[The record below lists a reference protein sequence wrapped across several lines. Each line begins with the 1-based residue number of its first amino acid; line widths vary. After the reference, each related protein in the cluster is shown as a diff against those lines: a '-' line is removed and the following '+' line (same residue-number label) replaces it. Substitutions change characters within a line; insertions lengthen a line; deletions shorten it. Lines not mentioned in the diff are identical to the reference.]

1 LKIGVITWGTEGDV
15 RPFFSLAQALGE
27 RGHEVRVA
35 YTNVEGR
42 DHGALA
48 RSCGLDARP
57 VATDY
62 FREHAGELAERTRAC
77 FDTRTV
83 LTQLSMFVEHQL
95 DPVIEPLT
103 DAALELA
110 ESSDLLVAHFL
121 VHPAFAAAL
130 RHRRPIVSVALQPVV
145 PTRFVPPIGA
155 PALGTLPNRLAWRA
169 YRLVVERMLLGRINA
184 TRARLGVARAR
195 DVVESLFFDVQGAL
209 VGLSPA
215 LFARPA
221 DWPAH
226 VELPGFFGVDAGS
239 EAWAPGPELEAFF
252 ASGPAP
258 VYLSCGSMF
267 HLDLARAAEAVG
279 VFVEALALVGARG
292 IIQAPA
298 EVSARLRSR
307 AAPSR
312 VAFLEQAPHAHLF
325 PRCAAIVHH
334 GGSGTTQAALL
345 AGKPSIVVPH
355 LTDQFMFG
363 ALLHGRGLGAA
374 PLPRRRLSS
383 RALAARLRH
392 VLADAHMPR
401 RAAEVGA
408 RMRAERGAAR
418 AADFITRVA
427 GR

>member
-1 LKIGVITWGTEGDV
+1 MKIGVITWGTEGDV
-15 RPFFSLAQALGE
+15 RPFFSLAQALGA
-27 RGHEVRVA
+27 RGHDVRVA

-48 RSCGLDARP
+48 RACGLDATP

-62 FREHAGELAERTRAC
+62 FREHADELAARTRAC

-83 LTQLSMFVEHQL
+83 LSQLSMFVEHQL
-95 DPVIEPLT
+95 DPVVEPLT
-103 DAALELA
+103 EAALELA
-110 ESSDLLVAHFL
+110 ESSDLLVSHFL

-155 PALGTLPNRLAWRA
+155 PALGTLTNRLAWSA

-184 TRARLGVARAR
+184 TRARLGVQPAR
-195 DVVESLFFDVQGAL
+195 DVVESLFLDVKGTL

-226 VELPGFFGVDAGS
+226 VELPGFFGVDGAS
-239 EAWAPGPELEAFF
+239 EAWSPSPELADFF

-279 VFVEALALVGARG
+279 VFIEALSLAGARG
-292 IIQAPA
+292 VIQAPA

-312 VAFLEQAPHAHLF
+312 VTFLEQAPHTHLF

-363 ALLHGRGLGAA
+363 AMLHGRGLGAA
-374 PLPRRRLSS
+374 PLPRRALAPRP
-383 RALAARLRH
+383 LAARLRA
-392 VLADAHMPR
+392 VLSDRDMPK

-408 RMRAERGAAR
+408 TMRAERGASR
-418 AADFITRVA
+418 AADFVERLMA
-427 GR
+427 